1 MLLKNA
7 VRNEMKKK
15 AELFTHL
22 KNKIPEEEEEAFE
35 EAFIFFVTLS

>member
-15 AELFTHL
+15 AELLANL
-22 KNKIPEEEEEAFE
+22 KNKISEGGGGIYFLCDIELEQ
-35 EAFIFFVTLS
+35 